1 MKRFARLVFTLF
13 FTAVPCM
20 AQNNVDGFVARV
32 YKDQSQQAMP
42 YRVFIPKGYDQSQ
55 KYPLV
60 LWLHGAGSVGRDNL
74 KQISSASRPGTH
86 IWTTPE
92 NQAKHPAFVVAPQCP
107 QNVGCW
113 DDGRTNE
120 PGPHLLLVLKIL
132 ESLRTEFSI
141 DSERIYVAGQSM
153 GGYGTWDL
161 ITKRPDL
168 FAAAVPLCG
177 GGNVALAAA
186 IRKMPIWAFHGDVD
200 PTVPVEQSR
209 TMIAAIQKA
218 GGNPRYTE
226 YKGVGH
232 NVWERAFKEPGL
244 VDWLFS
250 QRK

>member
-1 MKRFARLVFTLF
+1 MNRFNGIVWTLVL
-13 FTAVPCM
+13 TAIPCV
-20 AQNNVDGFVARV
+20 AQNNVDGFVARL
-32 YKDQSQQAMP
+32 YKDPGQTMP
-42 YRVFIPKGYDQSQ
+42 YRLFIPKDYDQNQ
-55 KYPLV
+55 KYPLI
-60 LWLHGAGSVGRDNL
+60 LWLHGAGSVGKDNL
-74 KQISSASRPGTH
+74 KQISGASRLGTH
-86 IWTTPE
+86 TWTAPE

-107 QNVGCW
+107 QNLGCW
-113 DDGRTNE
+113 DNSQTRD
-120 PGPHLLLVLKIL
+120 PGPHLLAVLKIL
-132 ESLRTEFSI
+132 NALRTEFSI

-168 FAAAVPLCG
+168 FAAAIPLCG
-177 GGNVALAAA
+177 GGNTALAAA
-186 IRKMPIWAFHGDVD
+186 ARDVPIWAFHGDAD

-209 TMIAAIQKA
+209 RMIAAVNQA
-218 GGNPRYTE
+218 GGHPRYTE

>member
-107 QNVGCW
+107 QSVGCW

-132 ESLRTEFSI
+132 DSLRTEFSI

-218 GGNPRYTE
+218 GGNPRL
-226 YKGVGH
+226 
-232 NVWERAFKEPGL
+232 RRICRRPR
-244 VDWLFS
+244 S
-250 QRK
+250 